1 MNFPSG
7 RMLLRVVV
15 LPVIESKVAGTRD
28 ALNFLSAFK
37 CTDSSSVELLER
49 VRGHELK
56 VKPTWD

>member
-28 ALNFLSAFK
+28 ALNFLSALNALTEFICRAWK
-37 CTDSSSVELLER
+37 ELEDT
-49 VRGHELK
+49 ELK